1 MLPRLTSCRTVKP
14 DDLIHA
20 DKHGFLVIPPE
31 DQTKLLEAARFMDAN
46 ECATVIPAARDSAGR
61 STDEL
66 LANLEASITQFSAN
80 VKSQFSRQGE
90 W

>member
-1 MLPRLTSCRTVKP
+1 
-14 DDLIHA
+14 
-20 DKHGFLVIPPE
+20 
-31 DQTKLLEAARFMDAN
+31 MDAN